1 MVETT
6 TRVPSEERAWHEVR
20 HPSPAEVDRM
30 ACPWLIRRFMDPS
43 PRSQAHRPF
52 KGGDGWG
59 NMARATTR
67 HSSEGGPMASRRARG
82 TSRPT
87 ISTADLCVRYGRI
100 YTAAITD
107 VLDKRGFYNQTL
119 PHDIVPLAPETR
131 LAGVAFPASG
141 KPARN
146 TETEGPIRAFLKLL
160 GAVPRD
166 AVLVMQA
173 NDDVAAHFG
182 ELSAVAMKARGVRG
196 VVVDGATRDAAYI
209 LRERFPL
216 FCRYR
221 TPQDSLPRWRAVEWG
236 RAVTIGDVRVAPGDV
251 VVGDL
256 DGVAVVPKKQA
267 VEVLLECEGLLDR
280 ENQVR
285 DAVRKGMAPLAAYE
299 KFGVF

>member
-1 MVETT
+1 
-6 TRVPSEERAWHEVR
+6 
-20 HPSPAEVDRM
+20 M
-30 ACPWLIRRFMDPS
+30 A
-43 PRSQAHRPF
+43 
-52 KGGDGWG
+52 
-59 NMARATTR
+59 T
-67 HSSEGGPMASRRARG
+67 SRRHAKPAG
-82 TSRPT
+82 KV
-87 ISTADLCVRYGRI
+87 STADLCIRYARI

-107 VLDKRGFYNQTL
+107 VLDKRGYYNQTL
-119 PHDIVPLAPETR
+119 PHDIVPLAPDTR
-131 LAGVAFPASG
+131 LSGVAFPASG
-141 KPARN
+141 KQSRN
-146 TETEGPIRAFLKLL
+146 TDTDAAVRAFLTLL

-166 AVLVMQA
+166 AVLVIQA
-173 NDDVAAHFG
+173 NDHVAAHFG
-182 ELSAVAMKARGVRG
+182 ELSAVTMKARGVRG

-236 RAVTIGDVRVAPGDV
+236 RPVTIGDVRVAPGDV

-256 DGVAVVPKKQA
+256 DGVAVVPA
-267 VEVLLECEGLLDR
+267 EIALDVLLECEALLDA

>member
-1 MVETT
+1 
-6 TRVPSEERAWHEVR
+6 
-20 HPSPAEVDRM
+20 
-30 ACPWLIRRFMDPS
+30 
-43 PRSQAHRPF
+43 
-52 KGGDGWG
+52 
-59 NMARATTR
+59 MARRT
-67 HSSEGGPMASRRARG
+67 RARARPDLG
-82 TSRPT
+82 VRAPRTAGPQSRDVRGRAFSTS
-87 ISTADLCVRYGRI
+87 DLCVRYGRI

-119 PHDIVPLAPETR
+119 PHDIVALAPDTR

-141 KPARN
+141 KRTRN
-146 TETEGPIRAFLKLL
+146 TETEGPVRAFLKLL

-166 AVLVMQA
+166 AVLVIQA
-173 NDDVAAHFG
+173 HDDVAAHFG

-236 RAVTIGDVRVAPGDV
+236 RPVTIGDVRVAPGDV

-256 DGVAVVPKKQA
+256 DGVAVVPKKLA
-267 VEVLLECEGLLDR
+267 LEVLLECEALLDA